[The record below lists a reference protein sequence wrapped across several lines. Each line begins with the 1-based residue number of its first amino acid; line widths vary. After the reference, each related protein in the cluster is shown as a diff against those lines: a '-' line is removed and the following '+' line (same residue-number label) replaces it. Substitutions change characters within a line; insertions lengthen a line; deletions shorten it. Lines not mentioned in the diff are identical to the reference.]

1 MTFFCDTLNTK
12 VENFEMSKRSRLFV
26 VAVLIAIVYSANA
39 APSVKVLGTKK
50 SENSNNG
57 AALKLDSQ
65 TLNKSVPGA
74 RLGSVKVSNLQKAKP
89 VTMNKSVASGKNT
102 IGDNRLS
109 IGKYIHSVGV
119 QSNVIKPVTQSAP
132 AASSDDFLNL
142 QDRVQRVETELSM
155 KQNALQAGDGV
166 VIEDG
171 VIGLS
176 QDVDGLVSDV
186 TSLQEQMGN
195 VYTKSEITNLLDSH
209 GVGEGNTVYDAN
221 RGERKYVTFLF
232 EEDFS
237 ESIFDDL

>member
-1 MTFFCDTLNTK
+1 
-12 VENFEMSKRSRLFV
+12 MSKRNRLFV
-26 VAVLIAIVYSANA
+26 VAVLSAIVYSANA

-50 SENSNNG
+50 SGNSNNN

-102 IGDNRLS
+102 VGDNRLS

-119 QSNVIKPVTQSAP
+119 QNNVIKPATQPAP

-155 KQNALQAGDGV
+155 KQDALRAGDGV

-171 VIGLS
+171 VLSLS

>member
-1 MTFFCDTLNTK
+1 
-12 VENFEMSKRSRLFV
+12 MSKRNRLFV
-26 VAVLIAIVYSANA
+26 VAVLSAFVCSANA

-50 SENSNNG
+50 SGNGNSNT
-57 AALKLDSQ
+57 ALKLDSQ

-89 VTMNKSVASGKNT
+89 VTVSKSVASGKNT

-119 QSNVIKPVTQSAP
+119 QSNVIKPATQSAP

-171 VIGLS
+171 VLSLS

-195 VYTKSEITNLLDSH
+195 VYTKSEITNMLDSY
-209 GVGEGNTVYDAN
+209 GAGEDNAVYDAN

>member
-1 MTFFCDTLNTK
+1 
-12 VENFEMSKRSRLFV
+12 MSKQSRLFV
-26 VAVLIAIVYSANA
+26 AVVLSTLVFSASA
-39 APSVKVLGTKK
+39 VPSVKVLGTKK
-50 SENSNNG
+50 SG
-57 AALKLDSQ
+57 ANDSTTLKLDSQ
-65 TLNKSVPGA
+65 AAKVNKPVS
-74 RLGSVKVSNLQKAKP
+74 RLGSVKSVGTQKVMPVSVSKA
-89 VTMNKSVASGKNT
+89 TQTGKNNIT
-102 IGDNRLS
+102 DNRLS

-119 QSNVIKPVTQSAP
+119 QSNVIKPATQSAP

-176 QDVDGLVSDV
+176 QDVDDLVSDV
-186 TSLQEQMGN
+186 ATLQEQMGN

>member
-1 MTFFCDTLNTK
+1 
-12 VENFEMSKRSRLFV
+12 MSKRNRLFV
-26 VAVLIAIVYSANA
+26 VAVLSAFVCSANA

-50 SENSNNG
+50 SGNGNSNT
-57 AALKLDSQ
+57 ALKLDSQ

-119 QSNVIKPVTQSAP
+119 QSNVIKPATQSAP

-166 VIEDG
+166 VIEDN
-171 VIGLS
+171 VLSLS
-176 QDVDGLVSDV
+176 QDVNDFVADV
-186 TSLQEQMGN
+186 NSLKTQMDDKADLLN
-195 VYTKSEITNLLDSH
+195 VTNNYYTKSEVTDLLSAH
-209 GVGEGNTVYDAN
+209 GLGSDNTVYDA
-221 RGERKYVTFLF
+221 GQGVHSYVTFVDVFDEGIF
-232 EEDFS
+232 E
-237 ESIFDDL
+237 